1 MNCRGKVTEFRW
13 KRRNFCTSA
22 SRGSSEPV
30 ECGGCT
36 YKKCETFPLI
46 ASNLVYKHVLV
57 TKFVLCI
64 GPFFRTDL
72 SKYSF

>member
-1 MNCRGKVTEFRW
+1 MNSHGKFTELRW
-13 KRRNFCTSA
+13 TRRNFCTSA

-30 ECGGCT
+30 EYGGCI

-46 ASNLVYKHVLV
+46 ASNLVYKHVV
-57 TKFVLCI
+57 VSKFVMCT
-64 GPFFRTDL
+64 GPFLKSNL